1 MPSKTPCLADRGNGQ
16 VYAQIGQTMYPDRST
31 AMVKDFYI
39 YHMATGQWERK
50 ADTLLEQGMPSCLA
64 IRYVIGIHFTVCL
77 FLFSVLFK

>member
-1 MPSKTPCLADRGNGQ
+1 
-16 VYAQIGQTMYPDRST
+16 
-31 AMVKDFYI
+31 MVKDFYI

-77 FLFSVLFK
+77 FLFCFLFSVLFK